1 MKKLVFV
8 VILVLIGWML
18 YRTLGEKEQ
27 QAAKTETAVQAP
39 AHPVHSEA
47 VTSGAKLNGVFP
59 KSEVDYKLTFTQEK
73 TGFAQADL
81 SKGGMKVAT
90 LSVSDTE
97 ATPSARDK
105 FKTSTK
111 RIGEFP
117 MAANGSQGTAL
128 LAGNRYQVQV
138 RSLMPAF
145 TEADREA
152 WLQKFKLA
160 QLAEMK

>member
-1 MKKLVFV
+1 MKKIIFIVALA
-8 VILVLIGWML
+8 LLGWML

-27 QAAKTETAVQAP
+27 PAAKAEKATPAP
-39 AHPVHSEA
+39 AHPAPREE
-47 VTSGAKLNGVFP
+47 VTAGAKLNSVFP
-59 KSEVDYKLTFTQEK
+59 AADGDFKLTFTQEK

-81 SKGGMKVAT
+81 SKGGVKMAALT
-90 LSVSDTE
+90 VSDTD

-105 FKTSTK
+105 FKTSVK
-111 RIGEFP
+111 KIGEFP

-138 RSLMPAF
+138 RSLTPAF

-152 WLQKFKLA
+152 WLKKFKLTH
-160 QLAEMK
+160 LAEMK